1 MKGVVQ
7 SIGVKVLGGLISLA
21 LLIINS
27 NELGPMGVGTI
38 AIAVLSISLVVM
50 ANDLVGGSALIY
62 FTPRYTKQAL
72 LKPAYLW
79 AMAVNLVALPLL
91 MMLPFTEL
99 ICYTITGI
107 ALLQCTNAIHL
118 NVIIGSKQ
126 VKVFNSI
133 VLIQLVVLLGL
144 VVIFYY
150 VLKSPGILEFLI
162 AMLISQL
169 VQLILSATFVIR
181 TKGVATNQSDSA
193 FKTLLGQGFYVQMAN
208 IAQLLN
214 YRVSYYLIELLCGF
228 TARVQVGWVSASN
241 NIAESVW
248 YVPKG
253 ISVVQTGEISNME
266 LEEERVEY
274 TCQIYRMI
282 LWVIVPLVTIIFFLP
297 KSLFV
302 WVLGEEFD
310 VLSSY
315 IDFLLPGVLLLSL
328 STILVNYFSGTGR
341 YRVNALGSITGLIV
355 TLGAGYFLIGKYGAK
370 GALITA
376 SISYTFT
383 FLFMFT
389 SFLRIAK
396 PKITNL
402 IPRWSDLRLWTN
414 QLRRG

>member
-1 MKGVVQ
+1 MKGVIQ

-62 FTPRYTKQAL
+62 FTSRYTKNAL

-79 AMAVNLVALPLL
+79 AMAVNVVALPFL
-91 MMLPFTEL
+91 MILPFTEL
-99 ICYTITGI
+99 TCYIITGI

-118 NVIIGSKQ
+118 NIIIGSKQ
-126 VKVFNSI
+126 VKVFNRI
-133 VLIQLVVLLGL
+133 VLTQLTVLLGL

-150 VLKSPGILEFLI
+150 VLDSPGILQFLVS
-162 AMLISQL
+162 MLVSQL
-169 VQLILSATFVIR
+169 VQLILSAAFVIKTR
-181 TKGVATNQSDSA
+181 GAETDEGESA
-193 FKTLLGQGFYVQMAN
+193 FKAMLGQGFYVQIAN

-253 ISVVQTGEISNME
+253 ISVVQTGEISNMDI
-266 LEEERVEY
+266 EEERVAY

-297 KSLFV
+297 ESLFV
-302 WVLGEEFD
+302 WVLGEEFNI
-310 VLSSY
+310 LSTF
-315 IDFLLPGVLLLSL
+315 IDYLLPGVLLLSL

-341 YRVNALGSITGLIV
+341 YRVNALGSVTGLIV
-355 TLGAGYFLIGKYGAK
+355 TLGAGYFLIGKYGAQ

-383 FLFMFT
+383 FMYMFV

-396 PKITNL
+396 PNIADL
-402 IPRWSDLRLWTN
+402 IPRFSDLKMWAN
-414 QLRRG
+414 QLRKG